1 MTLSFVSRL
10 CLAIP
15 CALIS
20 TNILA
25 AQQITIKEA
34 EPESTTA
41 EVIIADLREEVS
53 VVGTRTPQPVSLQAA
68 NVTLIREDELERV
81 SPVHIQQSLSRVP
94 GVSLQRG
101 NGQESLPG
109 IRSAV
114 LTGAGACGSVLILE
128 EAIPVRGVGACNV
141 NELFDTHFEQAQR
154 IEIVRGANTSFY
166 GSNALTGSVNVVLPS
181 VGRDQASLEVGAN
194 SYVRGKAVVSYN
206 GGRVYASLTDDGGY
220 RDDSGYQQ
228 QKFSWRH
235 AAEFGNWQLQA
246 GATYTDLDQETA
258 GFIVGR
264 DSFRDRDL
272 ARQNLD
278 PEAFRDTQSLRAWLK
293 ASTELANGAQASGT
307 IYVRDTDMDFRLH
320 FLPGDPLEQNSQS
333 GFGWQSAITFEPND
347 LVNWTIGFD
356 GDITDSELRQTQDEP
371 TQGSAFLRATIPT
384 GVHYD
389 YQVDAQQLALF
400 THVDWTISDQWRLVT
415 GARLERTEYDYD
427 NLSLDGR
434 TRDDGTECG
443 FGGCRYSRPADR
455 EDSFTHLSPKLEL
468 HYVANDLWKFSLSLA
483 DSFRAPQATELYR
496 LQRAQ
501 TVADLDIVESISAE
515 LTARY
520 QGDSFG
526 FSASIYRLD
535 IDNLIIRDSDFFN
548 VDGQSTLSTGLELS
562 LDHVVSEKW
571 SWRAV
576 ASFADHEYTSDLIVG
591 DRNFNGNTVDTAP
604 QFFGSLF
611 LTWRA
616 NAKASLELEAQRVGR
631 YFLDP
636 SNDTEYEGHTL
647 LHARAGYDHSDHWS
661 FALRMLNVA
670 DERYAERADFT
681 SFTDERYF
689 PGEPRSV
696 FAEVRYRF

>member
-1 MTLSFVSRL
+1 MKLSFIYRL
-10 CLAIP
+10 SLSALSAILVLP
-15 CALIS
+15 V
-20 TNILA
+20 N
-25 AQQITIKEA
+25 
-34 EPESTTA
+34 
-41 EVIIADLREEVS
+41 ADELEEVS
-53 VVGTRTPQPVSLQAA
+53 VIGTRTAQPVSTQAA
-68 NVTLIREDELERV
+68 NVSLLGSDELLRV
-81 SPVHIQQSLSRVP
+81 TPVHIQQALSRVP

-128 EAIPVRGVGACNV
+128 EAIPVRGAGVCNV
-141 NELFDTHFEQAQR
+141 NELFDTHFEQAGR
-154 IEIVRGANTSFY
+154 IEVVRGANTSFY

-181 VGRDQASLEVGAN
+181 EGRDQASLEVGEN
-194 SYVRGKAVVSYN
+194 SYLRGKAAVSYN
-206 GGRVYASLTDDGGY
+206 GGRVYASITEDGGY

-235 AAEFGNWQLQA
+235 AASVGNWQLQA

-258 GFIVGR
+258 GFIVGL

-278 PEAFRDTQSLRAWLK
+278 PEAFRKTRSLRTWLK
-293 ASTELANGAQASGT
+293 ASTELASGAQVHST
-307 IYVRDTDMDFRLH
+307 VYFRDTDMDFRLH
-320 FLPGDPLEQNSQS
+320 FLPGDPLEQNAQT
-333 GFGWQSAITFEPND
+333 GIGWQSAITFTPSD
-347 LVNWTIGFD
+347 SLNWAIGFD

-371 TQGSAFLRATIPT
+371 TQGSAFLTETIPT

-389 YQVDAQQLALF
+389 YEVDAQQIALF
-400 THVDWTISDQWRLVT
+400 THADWSISEQWRVVA
-415 GARLERTEYDYD
+415 GARLERTDYDYD

-455 EDSFTHLSPKLEL
+455 EDDFTHLSPKLEL
-468 HYVANDLWKFSLSLA
+468 HYVANDAWKFSVSLA

-496 LQRAQ
+496 LQREQ
-501 TVADLDIVESISAE
+501 TVADLDVVESVSAE
-515 LTARY
+515 LSARY
-520 QGDSFG
+520 QSDNLQ
-526 FSASIYRLD
+526 FSVSLYRLD

-548 VDGQSTLSTGLELS
+548 VDGQSTLSQGIEFS
-562 LDHVVSEKW
+562 LDQRLSEQW

-576 ASFADHEYTSDLIVG
+576 GSYADHEYTSDLIIG
-591 DRNFNGNTVDTAP
+591 GQNFNGNTVDTAP
-604 QFFGSLF
+604 EFFGSFF
-611 LTWRA
+611 LTWQP
-616 NAKASLELEAQRVGR
+616 NPKASVEFEVQHVSS

-636 SNDTEYEGHTL
+636 SNDNEYEGHTL
-647 LHARAGYDHSDHWS
+647 LNARADYQLDDHWG

-670 DERYAERADFT
+670 DQRYAERADFT

-696 FAEVRYRF
+696 FAEARYRF

>member
-1 MTLSFVSRL
+1 MKFPSILRFGLLVSTVFFSSFAHTQELEELS
-10 CLAIP
+10 
-15 CALIS
+15 
-20 TNILA
+20 
-25 AQQITIKEA
+25 
-34 EPESTTA
+34 
-41 EVIIADLREEVS
+41 VI
-53 VVGTRTPQPVSLQAA
+53 GTRTPQPISLQAA
-68 NVTLIREDELERV
+68 NVTLISSEELERI

-154 IEIVRGANTSFY
+154 IEVVRGANTSFY

-181 VGRDQASLEVGAN
+181 EGRDQASLEVGAN
-194 SYVRGKAVVSYN
+194 SYVRGKAAVSYN
-206 GGRVYASLTDDGGY
+206 GGRVYASVTEDGGY

-235 AAEFGNWQLQA
+235 AASIGNWQLKA
-246 GATYTDLDQETA
+246 GATYTNLDQETA

-264 DSFRDRDL
+264 DSFEDRNL

-278 PEAFRDTQSLRAWLK
+278 PEAFRQTKSLRAWLK
-293 ASTELANGAQASGT
+293 ASTELTNGATVSST
-307 IYVRDTDMDFRLH
+307 VYLRDTDMDFRLH
-320 FLPGDPLEQNSQS
+320 FLPGDPLEQNAQS
-333 GFGWQSAITFEPND
+333 GFGWQSAILFKPSD
-347 LVNWTIGFD
+347 RLNWTVGFD
-356 GDITDSELRQTQDEP
+356 GDITDSQLQQTQDEP
-371 TQGSAFLRATIPT
+371 TRGSAFLQATIPT

-400 THVDWTISDQWRLVT
+400 THADWSITDQWRLVA
-415 GARLERTEYDYD
+415 GARLERTDYDYD
-427 NLSLDGR
+427 NLGLDGR

-455 EDSFTHLSPKLEL
+455 EDSFTHISPKLEL
-468 HYVANDLWKFSLSLA
+468 HYTASDAWRFTLGIA

-501 TVADLDIVESISAE
+501 IVADLDIVESVSAE
-515 LTARY
+515 FTARY
-520 QGDSFG
+520 QSENMRL
-526 FSASIYRLD
+526 SASLYRLD

-548 VDGQSTLSTGLELS
+548 VDGQSTLSQGVEFSLEQTL
-562 LDHVVSEKW
+562 SEKW

-576 ASFADHEYTSDLIVG
+576 GSFADHEYTSDLIIG
-591 DRNFNGNTVDTAP
+591 GRNFNGNTVDTAP
-604 QFFGSLF
+604 EFFGSLF
-611 LTWRA
+611 LTWQA
-616 NAKASLELEAQRVGR
+616 NSKTSVEVEVQRVGS

-636 SNDTEYEGHTL
+636 SNDTDYQGHTL
-647 LHARAGYDHSDHWS
+647 INVRTDFVYGDHWG
-661 FALRMLNVA
+661 FALRVLNVA

-681 SFTDERYF
+681 TFTDERYF

-696 FAEVRYRF
+696 FAEARYRF